1 MTGKI
6 AKRLA
11 DLNIELPAPRAPVA
25 NYVPA
30 VKTGNHIYIAGQ
42 VCVWN
47 GEYRHLGHLG
57 GNVSVEQG
65 QEAARLCGLNII
77 AQLQAALGD
86 LDRVRQC
93 IKLNV
98 FVSSVPTF
106 TDQPKVANGASD
118 LIVQVFGETGRHAR
132 SAVGVAAL
140 PLGVSVEVD
149 AAFEFA

>member
-42 VCVWN
+42 VSVWN

-93 IKLNV
+93 V
-98 FVSSVPTF
+98 
-106 TDQPKVANGASD
+106 KVANGASD